1 MVRKVTKRA
10 DGRKVVVRVHNKPHF
25 YKPATKKLLRKPRY
39 MARAASQLEGYQK
52 INTHDQRAD
61 GRTTKVTPASV
72 ILKMD
77 QFRVIKFPLT
87 TESAMKKIED
97 NNTLVFIVDKLANK
111 RQIKAAVN
119 NMYHIEVQN
128 VNTLI
133 RPDGKKKAYVRLTP
147 DYDALDVANKIG
159 II

>member
-10 DGRKVVVRVHNKPHF
+10 EGRKVVVRVRTKPHF
-25 YKPATKKLLRKPRY
+25 YKPSTKKLLRKPRY
-39 MARAASQLEGYQK
+39 MARAATQLQGYQK
-52 INTHDQRAD
+52 INTHDQRSD
-61 GRTTKVTPASV
+61 GTASQVTPASV
-72 ILKMD
+72 LMKMD

-97 NNTLVFIVDKLANK
+97 NNTLVFIVDKLSNK
-111 RQIKAAVN
+111 RQIKAAVET
-119 NMYHIEVQN
+119 MYHIECAN
-128 VNTLI
+128 VNTLV